1 MQRGH
6 EPAAPAW
13 HERSNRP
20 LHLAVAVLA
29 VLLMAGSPWV
39 TMVTRLPRDPGWGN
53 LVHLVGGVVL
63 LALLLLYAVN
73 VAGGGRWR
81 GFLPW
86 RADAQPGLRAEL
98 QGLLRLKLPAVEG
111 GALFPLIEAL
121 LLLTLMATAITG
133 LGWLLTEGGPTATD
147 WGDLH
152 VLAAR
157 ATLGLMVAHVL
168 AVSSHLLDFVRG

>member
-1 MQRGH
+1 MRPH
-6 EPAAPAW
+6 PEPGAPAW

-20 LHLAVAVLA
+20 LHLAVAVLTA
-29 VLLMAGSPWV
+29 ALFAGSPWV
-39 TMVTRLPRDPGWGN
+39 TMVTRLPRNPGWGN
-53 LVHLVGGVVL
+53 WAHLVGGLVL
-63 LALLLLYAVN
+63 LALLLVYVFN

-86 RADAQPGLRAEL
+86 RADVQPGLAAEL
-98 QGLLRLKLPAVEG
+98 RGLLRLKLPAVEG

-121 LLLTLMATAITG
+121 LLMSLLATAGTG
-133 LGWLLTEGGPTATD
+133 LGWLVTQGGPTATD

-152 VLAAR
+152 ILAAR
-157 ATLGLMVAHVL
+157 VALVLAVTHML

>member
-1 MQRGH
+1 MAK
-6 EPAAPAW
+6 EPGQGAPAW

-20 LHLAVAVLA
+20 LHLAVAVLTVA
-29 VLLMAGSPWV
+29 LIAGSPWV

-53 LVHLVGGVVL
+53 LAHLVGGLVL
-63 LALLLLYAVN
+63 LALLLAYAYN

-86 RADAQPGLRAEL
+86 RADAQPGLAAEL
-98 QGLLRLKLPAVEG
+98 RGLLRLRMPAVEG

-121 LLLTLMATAITG
+121 LLLSLLATAFTG
-133 LGWLLTEGGPTATD
+133 LGWLVTQGGPTATD

-152 VLAAR
+152 ILAAR
-157 ATLGLMVAHVL
+157 AAGALTVTHVL